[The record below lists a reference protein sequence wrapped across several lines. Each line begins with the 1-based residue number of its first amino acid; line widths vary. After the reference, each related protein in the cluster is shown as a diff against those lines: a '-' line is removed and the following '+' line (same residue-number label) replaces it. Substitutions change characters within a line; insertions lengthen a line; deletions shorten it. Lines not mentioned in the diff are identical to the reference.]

1 MVSGTL
7 FVASI
12 LIFVLTGL
20 ILGSVL
26 VFIGSLT
33 SYRRKEPEKTVPY
46 ECGELPVTETGSS
59 RISVNYY
66 PFAVAFLLF
75 DVEAALLIPWV
86 VGVRDG
92 GWYSLIAASIF
103 LGILLFGL
111 FYALKS
117 GGLKWE

>member
-1 MVSGTL
+1 MSGAL

-20 ILGSVL
+20 ILASAL

-33 SYRRKEPEKTVPY
+33 SYRRDEPEKTVPY
-46 ECGELPVTETGSS
+46 ECGELPISETKSS
-59 RISVNYY
+59 KISVNYY
-66 PFAVAFLLF
+66 PFALAFLLF

-86 VGVRDG
+86 VVVRDG
-92 GWYSLIAASIF
+92 GWHSFIAASIF
-103 LGILLFGL
+103 LGILVFGL